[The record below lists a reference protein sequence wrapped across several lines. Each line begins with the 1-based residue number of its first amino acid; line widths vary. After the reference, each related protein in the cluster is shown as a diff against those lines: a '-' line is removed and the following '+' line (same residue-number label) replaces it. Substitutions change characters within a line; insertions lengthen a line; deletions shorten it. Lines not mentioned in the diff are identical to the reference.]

1 MKLTE
6 TRMSTPSLDGFQDR
20 ESDLEPEM
28 LLEQTVSAFQERRR
42 ETTRQELKIDTFNS
56 SKELKRIPVP
66 QRPNSLKKMQ
76 TLSLE
81 SLPHSLH
88 LNKPRN
94 CISADSDFDEIYYS
108 DDDDSLSLS
117 DDENVRAT
125 ISDPAHTQ
133 VQVSRRSDKADLPP
147 VLPGRVK
154 SEPSN
159 KLSVSSEASY
169 LPVSSSCPSWDLPLR
184 RNNFPPPPFSSSN
197 CPVSSLA
204 NLSMPDL
211 SCLSS
216 SAHGQPYQARFP
228 DCLAD
233 ASFVSSVLSENS
245 SLTNQI
251 LSMLLKVN
259 PLFALNPVSHQ
270 QAAFKELLLVKR
282 YQTEMK
288 LLEERRRA
296 EFEQDRLVERGQ
308 NAQENFSSPVAR
320 ESNYFKFCNVPLSPA
335 QRQPESVPAVKQE
348 HRFRSL
354 SLNRSDENE
363 QPQTKNSQQELQQD
377 DKVQKLQSCILVD
390 DNLTDGQKH
399 SAWGESSKRKQPKQP
414 ENEFDLIECRSLQ
427 HDSWISVKS
436 GGWQRWKKMNS
447 SKTRQLSLEE
457 NHAELDDW
465 DDKPQCE
472 DERPGRY
479 ILGKLIFCECLYLL
493 SN

>member
-6 TRMSTPSLDGFQDR
+6 TRISTPSLDGFQSR
-20 ESDLEPEM
+20 ESDLEPKM
-28 LLEQTVSAFQERRR
+28 LLEQTVSAFQERRK
-42 ETTRQELKIDTFNS
+42 ETTRQELKHDTFNS

-66 QRPNSLKKMQ
+66 QNPISLKKMQ

-81 SLPHSLH
+81 SLPHSQH

-108 DDDDSLSLS
+108 DNDSLSLS
-117 DDENVRAT
+117 DEENVPAT
-125 ISDPAHTQ
+125 ISDPAHTL
-133 VQVSRRSDKADLPP
+133 VQVSRHSDKAGLSS

-169 LPVSSSCPSWDLPLR
+169 LPVSSSCPSWELPLR
-184 RNNFPPPPFSSSN
+184 RNDFPPPPFSSSN
-197 CPVSSLA
+197 CPVSSHA

-216 SAHGQPYQARFP
+216 SAHGQPYHVRFP
-228 DCLAD
+228 ECLAD

-259 PLFALNPVSHQ
+259 PLFALNPVAHQ

-296 EFEQDRLVERGQ
+296 KFEQERLAERGQ
-308 NAQENFSSPVAR
+308 NAQENISSPVAR
-320 ESNYFKFCNVPLSPA
+320 ELNDYFKFCNVPLSPA
-335 QRQPESVPAVKQE
+335 QRQPESVPALKQE
-348 HRFRSL
+348 HCFRSL
-354 SLNRSDENE
+354 ALNRSDENE
-363 QPQTKNSQQELQQD
+363 SHIKNSQQELQQD
-377 DKVQKLQSCILVD
+377 DQVQKLQSCILVN
-390 DNLTDGQKH
+390 DNLTDGQTH
-399 SAWGESSKRKQPKQP
+399 SAWGESSKRKQPKQSD
-414 ENEFDLIECRSLQ
+414 NEFDLIECRSLQ
-427 HDSWISVKS
+427 RDSWISVKS

-457 NHAELDDW
+457 NHVELDDW
-465 DDKPQCE
+465 DDKPQYE
-472 DERPGRY
+472 DGRPGRY